1 MVGGGTRQ
9 QVTVSRWH
17 GRGRAPGVVSVRTR
31 GLAPGAVGACGRA
44 VLPLA
49 ER

>member
-17 GRGRAPGVVSVRTR
+17 GRGRRAPGV
-31 GLAPGAVGACGRA
+31 GAYAVGGLRPGCAPSGRTI
-44 VLPLA
+44 
-49 ER
+49 